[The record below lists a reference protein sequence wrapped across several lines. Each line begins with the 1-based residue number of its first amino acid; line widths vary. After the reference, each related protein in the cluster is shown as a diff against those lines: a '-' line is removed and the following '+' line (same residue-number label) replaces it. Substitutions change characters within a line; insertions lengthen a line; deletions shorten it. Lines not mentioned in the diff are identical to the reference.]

1 MIAEAAEGTADEV
14 HSAEQAAEMESVA
27 DQEVRGIFCFFSF
40 FSSFS
45 SCLLPLLS
53 HAPSLHLPPSFSLSL
68 PFTTQA
74 ATDAAEAEAQEVEAE
89 FLEVRC

>member
-1 MIAEAAEGTADEV
+1 MIAEAAEGAADEV

-27 DQEVRGIFCFFSF
+27 DQEVRGFFCFFSF

-53 HAPSLHLPPSFSLSL
+53 HAPSLHLPPSLSLSAIHHAGCHGRRGGRG
-68 PFTTQA
+68 PGGRGR
-74 ATDAAEAEAQEVEAE
+74 VP
-89 FLEVRC
+89 